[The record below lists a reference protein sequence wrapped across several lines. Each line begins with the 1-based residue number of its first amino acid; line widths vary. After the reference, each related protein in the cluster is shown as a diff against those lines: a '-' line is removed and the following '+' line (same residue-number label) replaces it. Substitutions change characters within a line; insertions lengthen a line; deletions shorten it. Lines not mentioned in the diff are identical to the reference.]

1 VARFAPVIFRVRAAS
16 SPRDPATHRSDAFSR
31 KYPAMKFTSSR
42 LAGAL
47 CVAAL
52 AGMFA
57 VSGAAAEKPDYKAV
71 AERIVGQS
79 AGVKEGDRVVL
90 RGDPRDLELLEQLSL
105 ATWRRGAE
113 PLQVV
118 VREKAAH
125 LYFDEVPGARDAAPL
140 GLSMKLAEVANVEI
154 TVGGQEFP
162 ALLSDVAPARLAV
175 IETRNLTAFKAR
187 LNRGVRLVELGN
199 GLYPTDATAKR
210 WGLTK
215 DQLATLFWRGV
226 NVDYTK
232 LQSTAVAVRGVLAG
246 REVRV
251 THANGTDLTVRIGG
265 REVGVSDG
273 VISAEDIVKG
283 PPNTQVWLP
292 AGEVYVTPVPGTAE
306 GKIVFD
312 SIPFDDGE
320 ILAFTLTFK
329 AGKLV
334 SHAAKPGAHYE
345 RWKALYAAAPAA
357 RDEFSLIDIGINP
370 NITVPAGS
378 KLATWVPAGTVSLG
392 IGNNTWAGGSNDV
405 AFNFAGSLN
414 GGTVIVDGKTLVDKG
429 ALKTP

>member
-1 VARFAPVIFRVRAAS
+1 
-16 SPRDPATHRSDAFSR
+16 
-31 KYPAMKFTSSR
+31 
-42 LAGAL
+42 
-47 CVAAL
+47 
-52 AGMFA
+52 
-57 VSGAAAEKPDYKAV
+57 
-71 AERIVGQS
+71 
-79 AGVKEGDRVVL
+79 
-90 RGDPRDLELLEQLSL
+90 
-105 ATWRRGAE
+105 
-113 PLQVV
+113 V
-118 VREKAAH
+118 VREKAAR
-125 LYFDEVPGARDAAPL
+125 LYFDEVPAARDATPL
-140 GLSMKLAEVANVEI
+140 ALSMKLAEIANVEI

-162 ALLSDVAPARLAV
+162 ALLSDVAPARLGAN
-175 IETRNLTAFKAR
+175 ETRNLAAYKAR

-232 LQSTAVAVRGVLAG
+232 LQSTAAAVRAVLTG

-251 THANGTDLTVRIGG
+251 THANGTDLTVRIAG

-292 AGEVYVTPVPGTAE
+292 AGEVYVTPVPGSAE

-312 SIPFDDGE
+312 TIPFDDGE

-334 SHAAKPGAHYE
+334 AHSAKPGAHYE
-345 RWKALYAAAPAA
+345 RWKALYAAAPPT
-357 RDEFSLIDIGINP
+357 RDEFALIDIGINP
-370 NITVPAGS
+370 NVTVPAGS

-392 IGNNTWAGGSNDV
+392 IGNNTWAGGTNDSS
-405 AFNFAGSLN
+405 FNFAGSLN
-414 GGTVIVDGKTLVDKG
+414 GGTVIVDGKTLVEK
-429 ALKTP
+429 AR